1 LLIRQVHHWS
11 ADLFVAAI
19 CLRLLRAF
27 FRGRF
32 SGRALPG
39 WLIWVVLLP
48 LGMLAADWFNDII
61 EHRQFV
67 QLGLIPSEFSG
78 SHSKPS
84 TPKSTTR
91 PTGSPSAASGK
102 AQPREHRRTKRYQ
115 DDGRA
120 ILAVTERVRRSVHHE
135 GSSERPAQ
143 PQLLSTR
150 GALRPLTGSSGPISG
165 AGADTPYL
173 PPSHA
178 QTRSRT
184 R

>member
-1 LLIRQVHHWS
+1 LLDGVTMSQAYQSVVAISLDVHGGLLIRRVHHWS

-78 SHSKPS
+78 LTAAEHTEIYYQTDGQPLGRQRQG
-84 TPKSTTR
+84 STT
-91 PTGSPSAASGK
+91 
-102 AQPREHRRTKRYQ
+102 
-115 DDGRA
+115 
-120 ILAVTERVRRSVHHE
+120 
-135 GSSERPAQ
+135 
-143 PQLLSTR
+143 
-150 GALRPLTGSSGPISG
+150 
-165 AGADTPYL
+165 
-173 PPSHA
+173 
-178 QTRSRT
+178 
-184 R
+184 